1 MAEGFSFFF
10 FYMALNKCTVQMA
23 VVCCCASIASF
34 LTEGPACEIMR
45 CLLHTFNEQKDNMPS
60 IVIFKV

>member
-1 MAEGFSFFF
+1 
-10 FYMALNKCTVQMA
+10 MA